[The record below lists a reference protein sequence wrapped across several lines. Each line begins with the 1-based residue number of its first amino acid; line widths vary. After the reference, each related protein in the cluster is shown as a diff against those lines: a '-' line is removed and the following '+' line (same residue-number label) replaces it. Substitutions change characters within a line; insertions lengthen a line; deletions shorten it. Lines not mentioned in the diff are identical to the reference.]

1 MKTLPKIFL
10 LMIITLFIFPC
21 SGGAQN
27 IIELSLDRAVEIAM
41 ENSYRIKQLKL
52 GIERSRLW
60 LKAERAG
67 LKSKVYMNLTAPE
80 FEAIS
85 DYKWN
90 SVENKDVIVRQNTQM
105 WQANLSIRQPVIL
118 FGYPTNGYFSLNN
131 RAYRYD
137 QIDGFRDINYYNR
150 LFLKYEQPFF
160 RPNRLKNDIEEAELS
175 LERRELQYVDDQ
187 VDLIDDIADD
197 YYDLYRYSFY
207 NSIYKNQVEN
217 LERVTEIA
225 DCQSIDGDESMDCIQ
240 IRVELTNAREK
251 IAQNKSNMRLESMR
265 FKQRLRLDPND
276 SLIVK
281 PTIKI
286 PQIQVDLE
294 QAINYG
300 LELRPRMR
308 LLEISER
315 EREIDLVNVKG
326 WNSFRMNL
334 EMTYGLEKQDPS
346 YEKLWTDNYDK
357 SYSVALTAYMP
368 LWDWGQRQARIEA
381 QKITI
386 EKTRLYME
394 ETRNRIRSEIENAV
408 QNLEEYQRR
417 ATNMKENMEMSKRI
431 TEMSLEQYKQGE
443 ISLQDLLQNITR
455 QRETENN
462 FLEAYLGYRQSLLN
476 LMVDTY
482 YDYEQDIKLLEKYR
496 NNSSSDVT
504 WKN

>member
-1 MKTLPKIFL
+1 MKKLYNIFIIILLTIVFLPD
-10 LMIITLFIFPC
+10 
-21 SGGAQN
+21 SGTAQN
-27 IIELSLDRAVEIAM
+27 TIELTLDRAVEIAM

-67 LKSKVYMNLTAPE
+67 LKSKVYMHLTAPE
-80 FEAIS
+80 FEAMS

-90 SVENKDVIVRQNTQM
+90 SNLNKDVIVRQNTQL

-131 RAYRYD
+131 RVYRYD
-137 QIDGFRDINYYNR
+137 QIDGIRDINYYNR

-197 YYDLYRYSFY
+197 YYDLYQYSFY
-207 NSIYKNQVEN
+207 NFIYQNQVKN
-217 LERVTEIA
+217 LERAEEIA
-225 DCQSIDGDESMDCIQ
+225 NCQAKDGDESMDCIQ

-251 IAQNKSNMRLESMR
+251 LAQNKSDMRLELMR
-265 FKQRLRLDPND
+265 FKQRLRLEPSD
-276 SLIVK
+276 SLIVQ
-281 PTIKI
+281 PIIKI
-286 PQIQVDLE
+286 PHIQVDLE

-346 YEKLWTDNYDK
+346 YENLWTDNYDN
-357 SYSVALTAYMP
+357 SYSVALTAYVP
-368 LWDWGQRQARIEA
+368 LWDWGQRQARIQA

-394 ETRNRIRSEIENAV
+394 ETRNRIRSEIKNAV

-417 ATNMKENMEMSKRI
+417 ATNMKENMEMSKKI
-431 TEMSLEQYKQGE
+431 TEMSLNQYEDGE
-443 ISLQDLLQNITR
+443 IDLQDLLQNITR

-482 YDYEQDIKLLEKYR
+482 YDYEENTKLLDKYR
-496 NNSSSDVT
+496 NTSTSNVA